1 MWHVPSQ
8 LYDQRHQSARE
19 RGYSS
24 SGEAKSYPLLIEP
37 SVRRSSS
44 TCYEAPVFGGS
55 PLLDLERQ
63 TSGQGKAQCAWCKW
77 LSFFMIYQS
86 EWRAYLRTWLIES
99 LHRGGGGQLDAG
111 EAWVQFDL
119 VVYSFVVSR
128 ASFSLISS
136 PPLYWKVS
144 IPTAVLS
151 TNASRAG
158 LTNLTLK
165 GAFP

>member
-8 LYDQRHQSARE
+8 CYDQGDQSARE
-19 RGYSS
+19 RGDSS
-24 SGEAKSYPLLIEP
+24 SGETKSSLLLTEP

-44 TCYEAPVFGGS
+44 TCYEAPGFGGS

-86 EWRAYLRTWLIES
+86 GGSSLRTWLIES
-99 LHRGGGGQLDAG
+99 LLREGGQLDAV

-128 ASFSLISS
+128 ASFSLISVR
-136 PPLYWKVS
+136 LRS
-144 IPTAVLS
+144 IEKSEFLRRFCQRTRLGPDLLS
-151 TNASRAG
+151 
-158 LTNLTLK
+158 
-165 GAFP
+165 

>member
-8 LYDQRHQSARE
+8 LYDQGDQSARE

-24 SGEAKSYPLLIEP
+24 SGETKSSLLLTEP

-63 TSGQGKAQCAWCKW
+63 TSGQGKAQCAWCGFLFSWYTNKNGG
-77 LSFFMIYQS
+77 SS
-86 EWRAYLRTWLIES
+86 LRTWLIES
-99 LHRGGGGQLDAG
+99 LRREGGQLDAV
-111 EAWVQFDL
+111 EAWVHFDL

-128 ASFSLISS
+128 ASFSLISVR
-136 PPLYWKVS
+136 LRS
-144 IPTAVLS
+144 ISKSEFLRCQRTRLGPDWLS
-151 TNASRAG
+151 
-158 LTNLTLK
+158 
-165 GAFP
+165 